1 MTDAPDD
8 LRLEQAILALL
19 AQKQEIY
26 PSHMIGLLRAQDA
39 SLPLTRTRDVL
50 ERLFAQRRV
59 ARLWHRY
66 LLARDVDAVRAKWLG
81 MIARLGDQLDSTMHR
96 GAARDGHAI
105 LTSWDG
111 WKLQGLLAE
120 TSA

>member
-1 MTDAPDD
+1 MTATHDD
-8 LRLEQAILALL
+8 LRLETAILALL
-19 AQKQEIY
+19 ERTSEVY

-39 SLPLTRTRDVL
+39 TLPVARTRDVL
-50 ERLFAQRRV
+50 ERLFVQRRV

-81 MIARLGDQLDSTMHR
+81 MIERH
-96 GAARDGHAI
+96 GAELESSMDAGASRYGHMV

-111 WKLQGLLAE
+111 WRLQGRHSKVMA
-120 TSA
+120 